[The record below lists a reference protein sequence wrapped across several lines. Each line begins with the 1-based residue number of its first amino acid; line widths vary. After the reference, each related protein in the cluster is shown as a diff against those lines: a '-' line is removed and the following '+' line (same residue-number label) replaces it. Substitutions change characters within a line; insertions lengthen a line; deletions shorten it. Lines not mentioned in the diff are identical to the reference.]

1 VVGASLA
8 GVRAA
13 ETLRRQGFEG
23 DLRLIGAER
32 HFPPYDRPPLSKQL
46 LTGAWALDKGRLR
59 VADLDAEL
67 MLGTEVVA
75 VDLAARR
82 LALAGGGSVDF
93 DGLVIATGATPRALP
108 GTDGM
113 AGVHVLRTIDD
124 CLALQD
130 ALGRGGRVV
139 VVGAGFIGS
148 EVASSARELG
158 ADVTVIEALAVPL
171 LRVLGAELGAVCA
184 RLQRVAGVDLRVGV
198 GVDRLVADAD
208 GRVSRVEL
216 SDGTSI
222 EADTVVVGIGVT
234 PNTGWLESSG
244 LALDD
249 GIVCDEHCRATTA
262 GGATV
267 DGVVAA
273 GDVARWYNPLFR
285 ETMRVEHWTNAA
297 EQGDAAAR
305 SLLAGD
311 KAEAYAPVPYFWS
324 DQFGAKLQ
332 YIGHA
337 RATDE
342 MRLVE
347 GTLDDD
353 RFVAAWGRGGVTI
366 AALCLNRPNR
376 TIACRSAIAA
386 RAPFPLD
393 VQ

>member
-1 VVGASLA
+1 
-8 GVRAA
+8 
-13 ETLRRQGFEG
+13 
-23 DLRLIGAER
+23 
-32 HFPPYDRPPLSKQL
+32 
-46 LTGAWALDKGRLR
+46 
-59 VADLDAEL
+59 
-67 MLGTEVVA
+67 
-75 VDLAARR
+75 
-82 LALAGGGSVDF
+82 
-93 DGLVIATGATPRALP
+93 
-108 GTDGM
+108 M

-297 EQGDAAAR
+297 EHGALAAR
-305 SLLAGD
+305 NLLAEADGGEP
-311 KAEAYAPVPYFWS
+311 AEYAAVPFVWS
-324 DQFGAKLQ
+324 DQYEHRIQFLGRSTSPDGAPAEHRVV
-332 YIGHA
+332 IGSPEQRRFLA
-337 RATDE
+337 FYESAGRLRGVLGLNVTKFVMKYRALLGAGAGIDE
-342 MRLVE
+342 ALA
-347 GTLDDD
+347 L
-353 RFVAAWGRGGVTI
+353 AAKQRD
-366 AALCLNRPNR
+366 ALPPR
-376 TIACRSAIAA
+376 
-386 RAPFPLD
+386 
-393 VQ
+393 